1 MALGSRLRGS
11 THGPYPDRP
20 TVTCSDHTFRNASVT
35 DPCGV
40 SRIGRVMADVT
51 DKLPTPAAKRALLHK
66 LALPWWTILFPA
78 LGLVAIAISLY
89 SFGTAG
95 TVLATAVLIGAVL
108 AAVHHAEVVAHRVG
122 EPFGTLV
129 LAVAVTVIEVSLIVS
144 LMLSDAGDASALARD
159 TVFAAIMIILNG
171 IVGLCLMAGGLRHG
185 EQRFTLRG
193 VSAALAVLTAMAV
206 LSLVLPNYVSSAPG
220 PTYAPTQLV
229 FVAVVS
235 LFLYLMFVLVQT
247 VRHREYFLPDE
258 DLPED
263 AHAERPSNPTTYAS
277 LALLQ
282 IALVGVV
289 MLAKGLSAT
298 VETAILNAGLP
309 LAIVG
314 VVIAALVLAPE
325 SLAAY
330 RAAKRNRL
338 QTSLNLALGSALATI
353 GLTIPSVAIV
363 SLLLDL
369 PLALGIG
376 PKSITLLILSLFTIT
391 LSLGT
396 GRTTIL
402 GGAVH
407 LVIFA
412 AYLFI
417 TVVP

>member
-1 MALGSRLRGS
+1 MQ
-11 THGPYPDRP
+11 DQ
-20 TVTCSDHTFRNASVT
+20 
-35 DPCGV
+35 
-40 SRIGRVMADVT
+40 T
-51 DKLPTPAAKRALLHK
+51 DKLPTPAAKRALLQK
-66 LALPWWTILFPA
+66 IALPWWTLLFPA
-78 LGLVAIAISLY
+78 LGLLAVVLSLY
-89 SFGTAG
+89 AYG
-95 TVLATAVLIGAVL
+95 TVGTILSTAVLIGAVL
-108 AAVHHAEVVAHRVG
+108 AAVHHAEVIAHRVG

-144 LMLSDAGDASALARD
+144 LMLSDAGDASTLARD
-159 TVFAAIMIILNG
+159 TVFAAIMIILNF

-193 VSAALAVLTAMAV
+193 VSAALAVLTAMVV

-220 PTYAPTQLV
+220 PTYAPAQLI
-229 FVAVVS
+229 FVAIVS

-247 VRHREYFLPDE
+247 VRHREYFLPDQ
-258 DLPED
+258 DLPQD
-263 AHAERPSNPTTYAS
+263 AHAERPSKATSIAS
-277 LALLQ
+277 LAMLLV
-282 IALVGVV
+282 ALVGVV
-289 MLAKGLSAT
+289 LLAKGLSAT
-298 VETAILNAGLP
+298 VERAILGAGLP
-309 LAIVG
+309 LAVVG

-363 SLLLDL
+363 SLALDL
-369 PLALGIG
+369 PLGLGLG
-376 PKSITLLILSLFTIT
+376 PKSITLLILTMFTIT

-412 AYLFI
+412 AYLFV